1 MSWFL
6 FLFGSG
12 WAFYLGSGMVLAALA
27 LRPRALAKWQ
37 HTVWNQVARLGL
49 LFAIISAVPLPYW
62 LYAVA
67 CLGAIGWMT
76 TQNAKDDRWRARRET
91 WRWTAVGVWVAMMV
105 YEAPY
110 HFLPRVPPLSDPAL
124 YILADSITAGLQDGE
139 DTWPKRLARAHAID
153 VHDLSRAGATAGS
166 ALQQAEKVPA
176 QGGLILLEI
185 GGNDLLGSTTLAE
198 FERDLDALLERL
210 AAPGRTVLMFELPLP
225 SLCNGYGRIQRKLAA
240 RHDVRLIPK
249 RILMG
254 ILTGHAATVDTI
266 HLDQAGHAA
275 MAEQVWRIIGP
286 AYAVSPQQ

>member
-12 WAFYLGSGMVLAALA
+12 WAFFLGAGMVLTALA
-27 LRPRALAKWQ
+27 MRPRAPAKWQ
-37 HTVWNQVARLGL
+37 QTVWNQVARLGL
-49 LFAIISAVPLPYW
+49 LFALISAVPLSYW
-62 LYAVA
+62 LYGVA
-67 CLGAIGWMT
+67 GVCTIGWMI
-76 TQNAKDDRWRARRET
+76 TQNAKADRWRVRRET
-91 WRWTAVGVWVAMMV
+91 WRWAAAGVWLAMMV
-105 YEAPY
+105 YEAPH
-110 HFLPRVPPLSDPAL
+110 HFLPRVPQLSDPAL

-225 SLCNGYGRIQRKLAA
+225 PLCNEYGRIQRILAA

-275 MAEQVWRIIGP
+275 MAEQIWRIIGP
-286 AYAVSPQQ
+286 AYAVSPKP